1 MVADMHIRPATHA
14 DTARLAELSE
24 QWAAEGITIGQ
35 QPDDQEWFAAAI
47 GPYFLVAENDGDIA
61 GFAQAEEMMSDER
74 HTAVLPTGTRYLDV
88 TNVYVVP
95 HLRSSGI
102 GGALLDELLD
112 RAAQQGIERSMV
124 YSAAS
129 ELDRVVAFYR
139 SHGFRGWFV
148 QLVR

>member
-1 MVADMHIRPATHA
+1 MNVRPATHA
-14 DTARLAELSE
+14 DTARLAELSA
-24 QWAAEGITIGQ
+24 QWADEGITIGQ
-35 QPDDQEWFAAAI
+35 QPDDQEWFEAAI
-47 GPYFLVAENDGDIA
+47 GSYFLVAENDGDIV
-61 GFAQAEEMMSDER
+61 GFAQGEELVSDER
-74 HTAVLPTGTRYLDV
+74 HTAVLPAGTRYLDV

-95 HLRSSGI
+95 RLRSSGV

-112 RAAQQGIERSMV
+112 RAARQGIERSMV

-139 SHGFRGWFV
+139 EHGFRGWFV